1 MIRENLMSEENIEN
15 ITKSDSNIAS
25 IFVAHHVLPDV
36 NFNGHCFIKNI
47 SVPRKVI
54 NLYVSYILNPSLR
67 NLNTDFKLTN
77 CLFGSVKLTKN
88 VDLDKYKYS
97 GYVIAFHSRS
107 EFAFKDRSLRKNVI
121 LFGIDMSSSVHIDN
135 INKDILIIGEGQ
147 TQGLD
152 DTILR
157 SK

>member
-1 MIRENLMSEENIEN
+1 MEQNIFLQKFFSCLVFIPVLGNLIE
-15 ITKSDSNIAS
+15 
-25 IFVAHHVLPDV
+25 
-36 NFNGHCFIKNI
+36 CFT
-47 SVPRKVI
+47 
-54 NLYVSYILNPSLR
+54 LNNS
-67 NLNTDFKLTN
+67 
-77 CLFGSVKLTKN
+77 LFGSVKLTKN

-107 EFAFKDRSLRKNVI
+107 EFALKDRSLRKNVI